1 MGFRQRI
8 DQVQTI
14 AEFALHLLRER
25 VESGVVFFP
34 MQKHLRADPHPYY
47 RRLRERDPVHR
58 SRLADGWV
66 LSRHED
72 VLGVLRDPSWSSDER
87 NWNRYGRYRARGA
100 RAGIPDPY
108 EEKRASMLR
117 IDPPDHTRLRSLVSK
132 AFTPRAVEAMRP
144 RIALLV
150 DELLGKVEAQRR
162 MELVGDLAAP
172 LPVIVIAEML
182 GVPAA
187 EHQQFRRLSDEAVRL
202 LGDGTMAEKK
212 RGVAGM
218 HALSDYFAAIVEAR
232 RAAPQ
237 PDLISGLVAAEEAG
251 DRLSLAEMLA
261 TLVLLLVAGN
271 ETTTKLIGNAV
282 VALLRNPDQYE
293 RLRADPGLMTNAVEE
308 FLRYDG
314 PVQLTSRMA
323 LADRP
328 LCAGRSAKKGQQI
341 VLLLAAANRD
351 PEVFPEPD
359 RLDVARPDV
368 RHLAFGQGIHFCL
381 GAQLARLE
389 AALALEAVVTRFPGL
404 RLADPAIRW
413 SSNTILRGP
422 EALQLAW

>member
-1 MGFRQRI
+1 MSFRQRL
-8 DQVQTI
+8 DQAQTI
-14 AEFALHLLRER
+14 AEFAFHALHEQL
-25 VESGVVFFP
+25 ESGITFFP
-34 MQKHLRADPHPYY
+34 IRKELRADPHPYY

-66 LSRHED
+66 LSRYED
-72 VLGVLRDPSWSSDER
+72 VLGVLRDPTWSSDER
-87 NWNRYGRYRARGA
+87 HWNRYGRYRARGA

-108 EEKRASMLR
+108 EEKRSSMLR

-150 DELLGKVEAQRR
+150 DELLAKVEPQRR

-187 EHQQFRRLSDEAVRL
+187 EHEKFRHLSDEAVRL
-202 LGDGTMAEKK
+202 LGDGAMAEKK

-218 HALSDYFAAIVEAR
+218 HALSDYFAGIVEAR
-232 RAAPQ
+232 RARPQ
-237 PDLISGLVAAEEAG
+237 ADLISALVAAEEAG
-251 DRLSLAEMLA
+251 DRLSMAEMLA

-282 VALLRNPDQYE
+282 LSLLRNPNELE

-308 FLRYDG
+308 FLRFDG

-323 LADRP
+323 LEDRP
-328 LCAGRSAKKGQQI
+328 LCGGRMAKKGQQI

-351 PEVFPEPD
+351 PAAFEEPD
-359 RLDVARPDV
+359 RLDVGRRDV

-389 AALALEAVVTRFPGL
+389 ATVALDAVVTRLPGL
-404 RLADPAIRW
+404 RLADANVRW
-413 SSNTILRGP
+413 SSNTVLRGP
-422 EALQLAW
+422 EELHLAW